1 MKRSLVL
8 LIVVAALTVTA
19 LFVWRWLQPSAPVAK
34 PLDESANISG
44 EVVSKETAA
53 PTKIVEPTR
62 NQSPSDSNTGSSTAV
77 VEKPLYEMTK
87 TTSSFDPVADAKRK
101 ETLPFRMFASGGTGK
116 IVDAA
121 GNVIIQSDSGNAI
134 FSCEVSPDQTRIS
147 INRGSG
153 KYDIVTPSTGE
164 TIRLPQQ
171 PPGEN
176 VLGFSWRW
184 INDQTLIGVSGITV
198 PFRDGQVGP
207 EREEPIISHSIL
219 YVYDLK
225 ERKLSE
231 VQLPPTLQTK
241 TFSVSAVDA
250 TGKLQLQ
257 SEDRGVSNS
266 DASLGWFEVR
276 AKK

>member
-8 LIVVAALTVTA
+8 LIAVAVLTVTA

-34 PLDESANISG
+34 PLDESANKSR
-44 EVVSKETAA
+44 EVVSKETAT

-62 NQSPSDSNTGSSTAV
+62 NQSPSHSTTGSTTAV

-101 ETLPFRMFASGGTGK
+101 ETLAFRMFASGGTGK
-116 IVDAA
+116 IVDTA
-121 GNVIIQSDSGNAI
+121 GNVIIQSDSENAI
-134 FSCEVSPDQTRIS
+134 FSCDVSPDQTRIS

-184 INDQTLIGVSGITV
+184 IDDQTLIGVSGITI
-198 PFRDGQVGP
+198 PFGGDQVGL
-207 EREEPIISHSIL
+207 EREEPIISHSVL
-219 YVYDLK
+219 YVYGLK

-231 VQLPPTLQTK
+231 VELPPTLQTK

-250 TGKLQLQ
+250 TGKVQLL
-257 SEDRGVSNS
+257 SEARGADYT

-276 AKK
+276 PKK

>member
-1 MKRSLVL
+1 V
-8 LIVVAALTVTA
+8 LTVAA
-19 LFVWRWLQPSAPVAK
+19 LFVWRWVQPSAPIAK
-34 PLDESANISG
+34 PLDESANVSG
-44 EVVSKETAA
+44 EAISRETATS
-53 PTKIVEPTR
+53 TKSVELMP
-62 NQSPSDSNTGSSTAV
+62 NQGPSYSDTNSIGTVAD
-77 VEKPLYEMTK
+77 KPLYEMTK

-116 IVDAA
+116 IVDNA
-121 GNVIIQSDSGNAI
+121 GNVIIQSDSENAI

-153 KYDIVTPSTGE
+153 KYDILTPSTGE

-184 INDQTLIGVSGITV
+184 IDAQTLIGVSGITV
-198 PFRDGQVGP
+198 PFRDDQVGP
-207 EREEPIISHSIL
+207 DREEPIINHSVL

-241 TFSVSAVDA
+241 TFSVSAIDE
-250 TGKLQLQ
+250 TGKVQLQL
-257 SEDRGVSNS
+257 EAREANHT

-276 AKK
+276 PRK